1 MFEIIDDGC
10 PTCGSKKY
18 ALLKIANNSDNGIEF
33 LQCQNC
39 KKSWTS

>member
-1 MFEIIDDGC
+1 MIDDGC

-18 ALLKIANNSDNGIEF
+18 GLSGLKNNEDSTL

-39 KKSWTS
+39 KKIWTS

>member
-1 MFEIIDDGC
+1 MIDDGC

-18 ALLKIANNSDNGIEF
+18 ELSKSENNGDKTIQF

-39 KKSWTS
+39 KKIRLS

>member
-1 MFEIIDDGC
+1 MIDDGC

-18 ALLKIANNSDNGIEF
+18 GLSELKNNEDSTQL

-39 KKSWTS
+39 KKIWRS